1 MPQAIGTCMAR
12 AASLGVLRFVAV
24 VMPNGL

>member
-1 MPQAIGTCMAR
+1 MPLAIGDVHGKGDIF
-12 AASLGVLRFVAV
+12 GVLRFVAV